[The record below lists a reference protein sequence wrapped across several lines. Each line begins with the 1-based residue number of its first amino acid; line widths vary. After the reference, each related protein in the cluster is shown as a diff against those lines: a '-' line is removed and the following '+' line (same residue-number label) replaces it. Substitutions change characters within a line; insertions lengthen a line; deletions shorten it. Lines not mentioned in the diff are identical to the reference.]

1 MTETKI
7 HSSAIIED
15 GAQIGTGVSI
25 GPFCHIG
32 ADVTIHDNVT
42 IKSHVVIDG
51 HSEIGEGGNIYPFA
65 CIGQIPPDRK
75 YQGEDSRLKIG
86 KNCTIREYATL
97 NPGTQNDRMETTVG
111 DNCLLMVS
119 IHVAHDCVL
128 GDGVIMANHAT
139 LGGHVTVGDH
149 AIIGGL
155 SGVHQYVNIG
165 KHAMIGGMSPVD
177 KDVIPYGLVKGER
190 AFLAGVNVVGM
201 QRHGMDKSDIL
212 ELSKAIKHA
221 FSQNDRSLADEI
233 AKLGDDY
240 ADNPLIQ
247 DVSEFISQ
255 DSKYGLCQP
264 AKKPDDP
271 LSKVA

>member
-1 MTETKI
+1 MTDTTI
-7 HSSAIIED
+7 HDTAIIDD
-15 GAQIGTGVSI
+15 GADIGTGVTI

-32 ADVTIHDNVT
+32 PNVKIHDDVT
-42 IKSHVVIDG
+42 IKSHVVIEG
-51 HSEIGEGGNIYPFA
+51 HTEIGQGGDIFPFA
-65 CIGQIPPDRK
+65 CLGQIPPDRK
-75 YQGEDSRLKIG
+75 YQGEESRLKIG

-97 NPGTQNDRMETTVG
+97 NPGTKNDRMETIVG

-139 LGGHVTVGDH
+139 LGGHVKVGDH

-155 SGVHQYVNIG
+155 SGIHQYVNIG
-165 KHAMIGGMSPVD
+165 KYAMIGGMSPVD

-212 ELSKAIKHA
+212 ELSKAIKRA
-221 FSQNDRSLADEI
+221 FGSKDQSLADEI
-233 AKLGDDY
+233 KKMGDEFT
-240 ADNPLIQ
+240 DNQLVQ
-247 DVSEFISQ
+247 DVIEFIGR
-255 DSKYGLCQP
+255 DTKYGLCQP
-264 AKKPDDP
+264 ADAQNDQ
-271 LSKVA
+271 LSQVA